1 MENFIQTDVL
11 PEQML
16 REGIYAR
23 FVHTEQMTVAHVLL
37 VKGAVLPMH
46 AHIHEQVTNVV
57 QGELEMTVDGHTRIC
72 RPGDV
77 VVLPSNVPHGAVAL
91 SECRVI
97 DVFQPVR
104 EDYRA
109 LGSENK

>member
-1 MENFIQTDVL
+1 MEHFLKTETL
-11 PEQML
+11 PEHML

-23 FVHTEQMTVAHVLL
+23 LVHTEQMTVAHVLL
-37 VKGAVLPMH
+37 IKGAVLPVH
-46 AHIHEQVTNVV
+46 NHVHEQVTNVV
-57 QGELEMTVDGHTRIC
+57 EGELEMTVDGHTRIC

-91 SECRVI
+91 TECRVI

-109 LGSENK
+109 LDAQR